1 MHPEI
6 NKSFSKNNLFSY
18 KDINN
23 IKTQDILKK
32 IKNIIN
38 YR

>member
-1 MHPEI
+1 MHTKI

-18 KDINN
+18 KDINK